1 MNSSTLPNNIGH
13 VNTKTSSNALG
24 QQPQRNLQSTNNSTQ
39 NTSLNGGNSNN
50 ISHSNVST
58 ASTSIPTKSVTIGT
72 GSSNDPMVILDF
84 SKEVAQDND

>member
-1 MNSSTLPNNIGH
+1 MNSSTIPSHLS
-13 VNTKTSSNALG
+13 TKTSSNAFG
-24 QQPQRNLQSTNNSTQ
+24 QQPQRNLQTTNNSTQ

-58 ASTSIPTKSVTIGT
+58 ASTSIASKSVTVGT
-72 GSSNDPMVILDF
+72 GSSNDPLVIVDF